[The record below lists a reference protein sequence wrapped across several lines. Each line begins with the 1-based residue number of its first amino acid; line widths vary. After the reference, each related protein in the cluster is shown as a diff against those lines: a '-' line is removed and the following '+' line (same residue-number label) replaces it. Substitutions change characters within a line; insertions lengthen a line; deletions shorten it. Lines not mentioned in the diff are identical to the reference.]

1 MSPLEKSIYVTRWQ
15 SLDSWSCS
23 PNAPCMSSLFPTR
36 ESRAHGQGF
45 LLVAIYGSYKPIYTP
60 KKLNMVHQTKPEP
73 FRSTNSLLDRSW
85 QSFMSTFQGS
95 LPRSKDI
102 SGVALRCNSFEN
114 PNGWGPQI
122 AQTAHLSLPQICP
135 FFAAIL
141 GQHPSQLGGW

>member
-1 MSPLEKSIYVTRWQ
+1 MHVFS
-15 SLDSWSCS
+15 
-23 PNAPCMSSLFPTR
+23 FPHAGV
-36 ESRAHGQGF
+36 SRAWSRLFACCYLRFLQAYLHPQKVEHGQV
-45 LLVAIYGSYKPIYTP
+45 L
-60 KKLNMVHQTKPEP
+60 TKFHVNLKE
-73 FRSTNSLLDRSW
+73 
-85 QSFMSTFQGS
+85 GS